1 MKVYL
6 FTGSSVDQRNVL
18 TTPYHLIFKTKER
31 ALEYFAQEEATLMKL
46 GYVFKEDTT
55 NHQFIVQ
62 KDYARADD
70 QVRFSVA
77 EHEVIK

>member
-1 MKVYL
+1 MKIYL

-31 ALEYFAQEEATLMKL
+31 ALKYFAQEEATLMRL
-46 GYVFKEDTT
+46 GYVFQKDAT
-55 NHQFIVQ
+55 NSQFVVQ
-62 KDYARADD
+62 KDYARTDD
-70 QVRFSVA
+70 QVRLSVA